1 MRDVSGL
8 SRRGP
13 AVAKPARTTGRGDD
27 GGARRAPVQ
36 ARSRLRMVRIL
47 DEAAALFADVGFDA
61 TTIEAI
67 AAAAR
72 TSVGSVYQ
80 FFPNKQAVFDAL
92 AVRYREQV
100 EALFALLATNQP
112 GGGDRAVWSTEVDRA
127 VDAFAAF
134 HRGDAGFRAVW
145 LGGHTS
151 PQIRDEGQAL
161 GRAIAD
167 HTARLM
173 KPYLPGFPIAR
184 RRTIA
189 TVVVETV
196 NALLVAA
203 AQQPSAAGGDRIVD
217 EIKAIVKRYL
227 APMVREAK
235 ADERRRGSVA

>member
-1 MRDVSGL
+1 MREASGL

-13 AVAKPARTTGRGDD
+13 AAAAKSVATGDD

-36 ARSRLRMVRIL
+36 ARSRLRMTRIL
-47 DEAAALFADVGFDA
+47 DEAAVLFADEGFDA

-67 AAAAR
+67 AAAAH

-92 AVRYREQV
+92 AARYKEQV
-100 EALFALLATNQP
+100 EGLFGLLATHHA
-112 GGGDRAVWSTEVDRA
+112 GGRTGVAWTTEVDRA

-151 PQIRDEGQAL
+151 REIRDEGLAM
-161 GRAIAD
+161 GRAIAE
-167 HTARLM
+167 HTAALM
-173 KPYLPGFPIAR
+173 KPFLVGFPLAR

-189 TVVVETV
+189 TVVVETAI
-196 NALLVAA
+196 ALMLVA
-203 AQQPSAAGGDRIVD
+203 AQQPSADAGDRIVG
-217 EIKAIVKRYL
+217 EIKSILKRYL
-227 APMVREAK
+227 SPLVREAMATARK
-235 ADERRRGSVA
+235 RAR